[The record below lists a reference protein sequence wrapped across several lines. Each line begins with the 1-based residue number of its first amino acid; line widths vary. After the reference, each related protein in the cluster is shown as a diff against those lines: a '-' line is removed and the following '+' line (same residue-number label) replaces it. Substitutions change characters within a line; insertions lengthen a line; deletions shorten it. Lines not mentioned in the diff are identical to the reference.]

1 METPPSHLI
10 SIVLLTLIHLAVIVR
25 SLLVESRNPYSRA
38 AWLLILL
45 LLPMIGVAA
54 YVLFGEP
61 WVALQFRRRAR
72 RVSRELE
79 RHEGVAAAAAAAVLT
94 SVPNR
99 FHAAFRV
106 CERIGRWPAVGGNSA
121 TIAADSNAAIDSM
134 VRDFDDARATIH
146 ISFYI
151 WLTDHNGLK
160 VVEALKR
167 AALRGVICRV
177 MADAIGSRAIIR
189 SEHWRTMRDA
199 GVRLCVSLKMRR
211 GLAFLEGS
219 RIDLRNHRKIVVVD
233 DRITYCGSQNCADP
247 EFRIKPDF
255 APWVDIMMR
264 FEGPVVRQNQ
274 MLFVDAWMVEAGED
288 LSGAIAPLPALPAV
302 GGFPAIAF
310 GTGPMSAKG
319 AMSDAFVGVLYG
331 AEREAIISTPYF
343 VPDPPLMEAL
353 ISCARRGVETTLI
366 LPARN
371 DSVAVGAMSRATYAE
386 LTEAG
391 VRIFEF
397 LGGLLH
403 AKTLVADG
411 EAALIGS
418 ANMDRRSLEL
428 NFENNILL
436 YCRDTAAAIRDRQH
450 IYLANARE
458 VSRSDMRKRPMRR
471 ILWQNLLTIFA
482 PIF

>member
-1 METPPSHLI
+1 MDTSLPHLI
-10 SIVLLTLIHLAVIVR
+10 FITLLVVVHLAVMVR
-25 SLLVESRNPYSRA
+25 SLLVETRNTYSRA
-38 AWLLILL
+38 AWLLVLL
-45 LLPMIGVAA
+45 LLPMIGVVA

-61 WVALQFRRRAR
+61 WVARQFQRRAR
-72 RVSRELE
+72 KVLRELAW
-79 RHEGVAAAAAAAVLT
+79 HEGADAAAVLQ
-94 SVPNR
+94 SVPDR

-106 CERIGRWPAVGGNSA
+106 CERIGRWPVVGGNSA

-134 VRDFDDARATIH
+134 VRDVDEARATVH

-151 WLTDHNGLK
+151 WLTDRNGLK
-160 VVEALKR
+160 VVEALIR
-167 AALRGVICRV
+167 AASRGVTCRV
-177 MADAIGSRAIIR
+177 MADAIGSRALIG
-189 SEHWRTMRDA
+189 SEYWRAMREA

-211 GLAFLEGS
+211 GLSFFEGS

-247 EFRIKPDF
+247 EFRIKPKF

-274 MLFVDAWMVEAGED
+274 LLFVDAWMVEAGED
-288 LSGAIAPLPALPAV
+288 LSGAVARSAALPAA

-319 AMSDAFVGVLYG
+319 EMSDAFVGVLYG

-343 VPDPPLMEAL
+343 VPDLPLMEAL

-371 DSVAVGAMSRATYAE
+371 DSAAVGAMSRATYAE
-386 LTEAG
+386 LAEAG
-391 VRIFEF
+391 VKIFEF

-403 AKTLVADG
+403 AKTLVVDG
-411 EAALIGS
+411 EAALVGS

-436 YCRDTAAAIRDRQH
+436 YCRNTAAAIRDRQH
-450 IYLANARE
+450 VYLSNARE
-458 VSRSDMRKRPMRR
+458 VSRSDMRKRPLRR

>member
-1 METPPSHLI
+1 MLTHLI
-10 SIVLLTLIHLAVIVR
+10 LAALLTVTHLAVMAR

-38 AWLLILL
+38 AWLLVLL
-45 LLPMIGVAA
+45 LLPVIGVAA

-61 WVALQFRRRAR
+61 WVARQFQRRAR
-72 RVSRELE
+72 KVFRKLE
-79 RHEGVAAAAAAAVLT
+79 WRAGADSPVALQ
-94 SVPNR
+94 SVPER

-106 CERIGRWPAVGGNSA
+106 CERIGRWPVVGGNKA
-121 TIAADSNAAIDSM
+121 TIAADSNDAIDAM
-134 VRDFDDARATIH
+134 VRDFDEARETIH

-151 WLTDHNGLK
+151 WLADRNGLR
-160 VVEALKR
+160 VVQALER
-167 AALRGVICRV
+167 AALRGVVCRI
-177 MADAIGSRAIIR
+177 MADAIGSRALIA
-189 SEHWRTMRDA
+189 SEHWRAMRQA
-199 GVRLCVSLKMRR
+199 GVRLCVSLRMRR

-247 EFRIKPDF
+247 EFRIKPRF

-274 MLFVDAWMVEAGED
+274 LLFADAWMVEAGED
-288 LSGAIAPLPALPAV
+288 LSGAAARPVAPPAA

-319 AMSDAFVGVLYG
+319 EMSDAFVGVLYG

-353 ISCARRGVETTLI
+353 LSCARRGVQTILV

-371 DSVAVGAMSRATYAE
+371 DSAAVAAMSRATYAE
-386 LTEAG
+386 LAEAG

-403 AKTLVADG
+403 AKTLVVDG
-411 EAALIGS
+411 EAALVGS

-436 YCRDTAAAIRDRQH
+436 YCRDTAAAIRNRQH
-450 IYLANARE
+450 SYLADARE
-458 VSRSDMRKRPMRR
+458 VSRGDMRRRPMRR

>member
-1 METPPSHLI
+1 MDTTLPHLI
-10 SIVLLTLIHLAVIVR
+10 PVILLALIHLAVIVR

-54 YVLFGEP
+54 YLLFGEP
-61 WVALQFRRRAR
+61 WVALQFQRRAR
-72 RVSRELE
+72 KVSRELE
-79 RHEGVAAAAAAAVLT
+79 RHEGAAAAAVLQ

-106 CERIGRWPAVGGNSA
+106 CERIGHWPVVGGNGA
-121 TIAADSNAAIDSM
+121 TLAPDSNAAIDSM
-134 VRDFDDARATIH
+134 VCDFDDARATIH

-151 WLTDHNGLK
+151 WLTDRNGLK

-167 AALRGVICRV
+167 AASRGVTCRI
-177 MADAIGSRAIIR
+177 MADAIGSRALIR
-189 SEHWRTMRDA
+189 SEYWQAMRDA
-199 GVRLCVSLKMRR
+199 GVRLCVSLKMRQ
-211 GLAFLEGS
+211 GFSLLEGS

-247 EFRIKPDF
+247 EFRIKPKF

-274 MLFVDAWMVEAGED
+274 LLFADAWMVEAGEN
-288 LSGAIAPLPALPAV
+288 LSGVIAPPAAPPAA
-302 GGFPAIAF
+302 GFPAIAF

-331 AEREAIISTPYF
+331 AEREAIVSTPYF
-343 VPDPPLMEAL
+343 VPDPPLLEAL
-353 ISCARRGVETTLI
+353 IACARRGVETILI

-371 DSVAVGAMSRATYAE
+371 DSAAVGAMSRATYAE
-386 LTEAG
+386 LAEAG

-450 IYLANARE
+450 TYLANARE

>member
-1 METPPSHLI
+1 M
-10 SIVLLTLIHLAVIVR
+10 AR
-25 SLLVESRNPYSRA
+25 SLLVESRNTYSRA
-38 AWLLILL
+38 AWLLVLL
-45 LLPMIGVAA
+45 LLPVIGVVA
-54 YVLFGEP
+54 YALFGEP
-61 WVALQFRRRAR
+61 WVARQFQRRAKKVFR
-72 RVSRELE
+72 KLE
-79 RHEGVAAAAAAAVLT
+79 WRGGIDAAAALQ
-94 SVPNR
+94 SVPER
-99 FHAAFRV
+99 FHAAFKV
-106 CERIGRWPAVGGNSA
+106 CERIGRWPVVDGNKA

-134 VRDFDDARATIH
+134 VRDFDDARQTIH

-151 WLTDHNGLK
+151 WLVDHNGLK
-160 VVEALKR
+160 IVQALER
-167 AALRGVICRV
+167 AASRGVVCRV
-177 MADAIGSRAIIR
+177 MADAIGSRALIA
-189 SEHWRTMRDA
+189 SKYWRAMREA
-199 GVRLCVSLKMRR
+199 GVRLCVSLQMRR
-211 GLAFLEGS
+211 GLAFLQGS

-247 EFRIKPDF
+247 EFRIKPRF

-274 MLFVDAWMVEAGED
+274 LLFADAWMVEADED
-288 LSGAIAPLPALPAV
+288 LSGVAALPIAPPVA

-310 GTGPMSAKG
+310 GTGPMSVKG
-319 AMSDAFVGVLYG
+319 EMSDAFVGVLYG

-353 ISCARRGVETTLI
+353 VSCARRGVQTTLI

-371 DSVAVGAMSRATYAE
+371 DSAAVGAMSRATYAE
-386 LTEAG
+386 LVEAG
-391 VRIFEF
+391 VRVFEF

-411 EAALIGS
+411 EAALVGS

-436 YCRDTAAAIRDRQH
+436 YCPDTAAAIRDRQH
-450 IYLANARE
+450 IYLTNARE
-458 VSRSDMRKRPMRR
+458 VSRGDMRNRPMRR